1 MLVSQIRKLPV
12 LSNFNLSFKIED
24 LKTEMENLFPNYEE
38 YSPWPIE
45 VYLASQIANAKE
57 QKQDLETTIIEK
69 EEMENWIATFTE
81 SPIYQRIASEE
92 RRELIKIQLTQY
104 LQPIIKKSLKTL
116 YENLIESAKTWDT
129 YSMCILWLDTFI
141 LLELNEKIQEYN
153 FIRDFT
159 ELMKTIVYA
168 NPNARPSIEYI
179 ENAIYEI
186 FLQISNEK
194 YQKFLSELVNP

>member
-1 MLVSQIRKLPV
+1 
-12 LSNFNLSFKIED
+12 
-24 LKTEMENLFPNYEE
+24 MENLFPNYEE
-38 YSPWPIE
+38 YSPWSIE

-57 QKQDLETTIIEK
+57 QNQDLETTLIEK
-69 EEMENWIATFTE
+69 EEMDNWITEFIE

-104 LQPIIKKSLKTL
+104 FQPIIQKSLKSL
-116 YENLIESAKTWDT
+116 YDNLIESAKTWDT

-141 LLELNEKIQEYN
+141 LLELNEKMEEYN
-153 FIRDFT
+153 FIRDFI
-159 ELMKTIVYA
+159 ELMKSIVYA

-186 FLQISNEK
+186 FLQITNEK